1 VTADEGGRACRHR
14 SANDVGRQWLA
25 DAAAVAADDVHLQP
39 IAVYVVDLMDAQ
51 VADTRGGTVD
61 PPPVTQGLEQYA
73 PSRVKSATPCFAE
86 ADTAPTGSDID
97 QLRAADAVVEQD
109 LGNGAWLA
117 WLMDRWIPCQ
127 RRFIVDAEYRFL
139 FVEPK
144 LG

>member
-109 LGNGAWLA
+109 EVEGTRPVTLAHSGGPEATRAPAGAGPRVAL
-117 WLMDRWIPCQ
+117 
-127 RRFIVDAEYRFL
+127 
-139 FVEPK
+139 
-144 LG
+144 